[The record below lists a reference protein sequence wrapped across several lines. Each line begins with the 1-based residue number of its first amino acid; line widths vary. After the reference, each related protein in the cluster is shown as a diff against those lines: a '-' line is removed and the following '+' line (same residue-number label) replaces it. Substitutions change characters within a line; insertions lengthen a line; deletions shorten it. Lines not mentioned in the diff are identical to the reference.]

1 MNSLEDIIL
10 DRVMPMVEKK
20 ISEKLDAMKR
30 DMARKFVNTVVSGAE
45 LRDILGWSDSYVYA
59 KRRKGEL
66 PFTTVNGMY
75 FYDVQEILENAETLN
90 FRNTQRV
97 REQIS
102 AWIDSQISSKL
113 RD

>member
-1 MNSLEDIIL
+1 MTIEDHIMSKIIPIVDDKIEERLESI
-10 DRVMPMVEKK
+10 RY
-20 ISEKLDAMKR
+20 
-30 DMARKFVNTVVSGAE
+30 DMARKFVNTRVSGAE

-59 KRRKGEL
+59 KRKKGEL

-90 FRNTQRV
+90 FRNTRRV
-97 REQIS
+97 REQIT
-102 AWIDSQISSKL
+102 AWIDAQVNSKL